1 MRERIE
7 SQKALQFFPIDLE
20 ELSRISGARVGHD
33 QPDIK
38 VICGLRKILQ
48 ESRLRKIRHDRAELH
63 LKVLCN
69 RLSDLIEQSFSS
81 GHKHHVDARS
91 CNLAGELAAYTR
103 CSANYTTP

>member
-38 VICGLRKILQ
+38 GICDLRKILQ
-48 ESRLRKIRHDRAELH
+48 ESRLRKICHDRAELH
-63 LKVLCN
+63 VKVLCN
-69 RLSDLIEQSFSS
+69 RPSDLIKQSCPP
-81 GHKHHVDARS
+81 GHKHHVDAGS
-91 CNLAGELAAYTR
+91 CNLAGEIAA
-103 CSANYTTP
+103 AG